1 MYVCNFLL
9 LEGNKY
15 YYVVCVYTYL
25 LFVNVFIKSVVP
37 VLRTTRY
44 RYTCIPWCAQAHF
57 STTLTLDFEF
67 PYYKNNQ
74 QCTSSK
80 AHRMYSQLIVSYIF
94 LFLVVD

>member
-1 MYVCNFLL
+1 MYVCIFLL

-44 RYTCIPWCAQAHF
+44 RY
-57 STTLTLDFEF
+57 L
-67 PYYKNNQ
+67 
-74 QCTSSK
+74 
-80 AHRMYSQLIVSYIF
+80 
-94 LFLVVD
+94 

>member
-1 MYVCNFLL
+1 MYVCIFLL

-44 RYTCIPWCAQAHF
+44 RYLYTVVCTGA
-57 STTLTLDFEF
+57 LLNNTLDFEF

>member
-1 MYVCNFLL
+1 MYVCIFLL

-37 VLRTTRY
+37 VYYVLPGTGTVVC
-44 RYTCIPWCAQAHF
+44 TGA
-57 STTLTLDFEF
+57 LLNNTLDFEF

>member
-1 MYVCNFLL
+1 MFIYKICGTCVCTCTPGTGTVVHTGALL
-9 LEGNKY
+9 N
-15 YYVVCVYTYL
+15 
-25 LFVNVFIKSVVP
+25 N
-37 VLRTTRY
+37 
-44 RYTCIPWCAQAHF
+44 
-57 STTLTLDFEF
+57 TLDFEF